1 MFYPGQRICTLPAT
15 PELSAVEIELP
26 GLERVQSAA
35 AVPLL
40 AHGELTGVLYL
51 ESEREGDFSPGKE
64 RLLRI
69 PRWAARR
76 RARGAGGG
84 SRGERPERVRAGDER
99 IDLSAGDYCFA
110 PRDIPH
116 TYIVRSERARMLT
129 TLSPAG
135 LEELFVTLGVPVTD
149 AEPPTEEVLPPM
161 RELVR
166 LFAGYGCEIVGPP
179 PSLSDLS

>member
-1 MFYPGQRICTLPAT
+1 
-15 PELSAVEIELP
+15 
-26 GLERVQSAA
+26 
-35 AVPLL
+35 
-40 AHGELTGVLYL
+40 
-51 ESEREGDFSPGKE
+51 
-64 RLLRI
+64 
-69 PRWAARR
+69 
-76 RARGAGGG
+76 
-84 SRGERPERVRAGDER
+84 
-99 IDLSAGDYCFA
+99 
-110 PRDIPH
+110 
-116 TYIVRSERARMLT
+116 MLT